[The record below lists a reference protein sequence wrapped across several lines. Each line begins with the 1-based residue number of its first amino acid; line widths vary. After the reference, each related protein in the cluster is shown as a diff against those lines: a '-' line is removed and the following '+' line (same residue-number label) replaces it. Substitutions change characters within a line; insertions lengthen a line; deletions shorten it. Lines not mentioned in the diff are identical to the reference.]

1 MTLDASASE
10 SSANSQHGPAA
21 AARPSIAT
29 TMTSNSPPQ
38 ANQNATP
45 ATREKPRQSL
55 TKRYRTEIAASSSS
69 VFSTLVAFPLDSVKT
84 RMQTYQYRGFLDCV
98 KQTYTKESLGGFF
111 RGRLMVFVSEKF
123 PRGKSDCRHQHANTY
138 KIGVTAPM
146 ASITLVRTVSF
157 SIYQRAKYVYA
168 GWVKQNTGFDILRHV
183 NMPGNYPNMYSIA
196 CFGAA
201 GATAGAVVPILAC
214 PFELSKLSSQVSVL
228 LAERGGAKK
237 KSAAIA
243 QSYQNKGT
251 MRTMAT
257 IIKHRGIL
265 VRDTVGTGIYFMVYE
280 SGKQL
285 GTTFAGDSS
294 NKLAVVAAGGS
305 CGLISWAIIYPID
318 SAKSI
323 YQRNSLLYARGEKVE
338 PPPKITF
345 FKRDMYRGLA
355 VSMSRSCVVNAIFF
369 SSFEFIKKHIKDN
382 G

>member
-111 RGRLMVFVSEKF
+111 R
-123 PRGKSDCRHQHANTY
+123 
-138 KIGVTAPM
+138 
-146 ASITLVRTVSF
+146 
-157 SIYQRAKYVYA
+157 
-168 GWVKQNTGFDILRHV
+168 
-183 NMPGNYPNMYSIA
+183 
-196 CFGAA
+196 
-201 GATAGAVVPILAC
+201 
-214 PFELSKLSSQVSVL
+214 
-228 LAERGGAKK
+228 
-237 KSAAIA
+237 
-243 QSYQNKGT
+243 
-251 MRTMAT
+251 
-257 IIKHRGIL
+257 

-338 PPPKITF
+338 PSPKITF

-355 VSMSRSCVVNAIFF
+355 VSISRSCVVNAIFF